1 MRSELKAL
9 RASHPD
15 HQPVSKMKK
24 NDISQLIQRM
34 KLNREEIPSVA
45 QTPAHPDKAQK
56 SAVESI
62 KEAKMHEFPV
72 EPVEQKVKK
81 SRAVKAP
88 AAKEKA
94 PKPVAPKKSKGVAQ
108 DAEAK
113 PKSSRPAKG
122 SPEMKAR
129 MDAIRAKKGKK
140 AE

>member
-1 MRSELKAL
+1 
-9 RASHPD
+9 
-15 HQPVSKMKK
+15 MKK

-34 KLNREEIPSVA
+34 KLGREETPNIA

-62 KEAKMHEFPV
+62 KEAKMHEFPI
-72 EPVEQKVKK
+72 EPVEAKKPRAKK
-81 SRAVKAP
+81 SGSDKAP
-88 AAKEKA
+88 VMKEKA
-94 PKPVAPKKSKGVAQ
+94 PKPVAVKKSKGDTQ

-129 MDAIRAKKGKK
+129 MDAIRAKKGKLSK
-140 AE
+140 